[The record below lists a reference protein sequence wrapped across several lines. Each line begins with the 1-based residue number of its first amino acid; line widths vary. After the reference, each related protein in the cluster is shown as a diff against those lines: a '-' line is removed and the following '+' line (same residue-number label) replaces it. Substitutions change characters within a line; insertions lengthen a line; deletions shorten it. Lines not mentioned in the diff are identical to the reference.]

1 MQNKSG
7 AQFSIVMIKASSYFR
22 LRIGDSV
29 RGVWYGDKSLNTC
42 GSYFIITLNRWRLLN
57 VDILL
62 TIFDIVYVFKTQ
74 HEKLG
79 AWFD

>member
-1 MQNKSG
+1 MQNRSG
-7 AQFSIVMIKASSYFR
+7 AQFSIVMINAGSYFR
-22 LRIGDSV
+22 LRTGDSV
-29 RGVWYGDKSLNTC
+29 SGDVPDKSLNTC
-42 GSYFIITLNRWRLLN
+42 GSYFMITLNKWRLLN
-57 VDILL
+57 VEILL